1 MIRNKK
7 FYHLTI
13 LTVTLNSRPY
23 AMIINTIK
31 KKKKKNLQLIPKVQI
46 VREIMNFT
54 I

>member
-31 KKKKKNLQLIPKVQI
+31 KKKNLQLIPKVQI